1 MSNITRKKFKITDS
15 EEAAIQAQIASD
27 ADAAEA
33 SDVELAQAKPFVEV
47 FPDLME
53 SIRRGRGRPAIAN
66 PRQQISLRLDGD
78 VIAKFK
84 STGKGW
90 QGRVNEALRKAAGL

>member
-1 MSNITRKKFKITDS
+1 MSNSMRKKRKLTDT
-15 EEAAIQAQIASD
+15 EEAAIQTQIAGD

-33 SDVELAQAKPFVEV
+33 TDAELAEAKPFAEA
-47 FPDLME
+47 FPDLMDV
-53 SIRRGRGRPAIAN
+53 IRRGRGRPSIAN

-78 VIAKFK
+78 VIEKFK

>member
-1 MSNITRKKFKITDS
+1 MNNIMRKRRNITDA

-27 ADAAEA
+27 ADAGEA
-33 SDVELAQAKPFVEV
+33 TDAELALAKPFAAA

-53 SIRRGRGRPAIAN
+53 VIRRGRGRPAITN

-78 VIAKFK
+78 VIEKFK

-90 QGRVNEALRKAAGL
+90 QSRVNEALRKAAGL

>member
-1 MSNITRKKFKITDS
+1 MSNIMRQKLNLTDA

-27 ADAAEA
+27 ADASEA
-33 SDVELAQAKPFVEV
+33 TDAELALAKPFGAA

-66 PRQQISLRLDGD
+66 PRKQISLRLDGD
-78 VIAKFK
+78 VIEKFK

-90 QGRVNEALRKAAGL
+90 QSRVNEALRKAAGL

>member
-1 MSNITRKKFKITDS
+1 MNNSTRKRQKLTDS
-15 EEAAIQAQIASD
+15 EEASIQAQIASD
-27 ADAAEA
+27 ADASEA
-33 SDVELAQAKPFVEV
+33 TDAELAKAKPFAEA

-53 SIRRGRGRPAIAN
+53 VIRRGRGRPAIAN

-78 VIAKFK
+78 VIEKFK

-90 QGRVNEALRKAAGL
+90 QIRVNEALRKAAGI

>member
-1 MSNITRKKFKITDS
+1 MNNIIRKRRNITDA
-15 EEAAIQAQIASD
+15 EEAAIQAQITSD
-27 ADAAEA
+27 ADAGEA
-33 SDVELAQAKPFVEV
+33 TDAELALAKPFGAT

-78 VIAKFK
+78 VIEKFK

>member
-1 MSNITRKKFKITDS
+1 MSNIMRKRRNLTDA

-27 ADAAEA
+27 ADASEA
-33 SDVELAQAKPFVEV
+33 TDAELAQANSFAEV
-47 FPDLME
+47 FPDMME

-66 PRQQISLRLDGD
+66 PRKQISLRLDGD
-78 VIAKFK
+78 VIEKFK

-90 QGRVNEALRKAAGL
+90 QSRVNDALRKAAGL

>member
-1 MSNITRKKFKITDS
+1 MSNITYKKHELTDA
-15 EEAAIQAQIASD
+15 EEAVIQTQIASD

-33 SDVELAQAKPFVEV
+33 TDGQLAKAKPFADV

-53 SIRRGRGRPAIAN
+53 AIRHGRGRPAIAN
-66 PRQQISLRLDGD
+66 PRKQISLRLDGD
-78 VIAKFK
+78 VIEKFK

-90 QGRVNEALRKAAGL
+90 QSRINETLRKAVGL

>member
-1 MSNITRKKFKITDS
+1 MNNIMRKRQNITDA
-15 EEAAIQAQIASD
+15 EEAAIQAQITSD
-27 ADAAEA
+27 ADASEA
-33 SDVELAQAKPFVEV
+33 TDAELALAKPFAAA

-53 SIRRGRGRPAIAN
+53 SIRRGRGRPTIAN

-78 VIAKFK
+78 VIEKFK

-90 QGRVNEALRKAAGL
+90 QSRVNEALRKAAGL

>member
-1 MSNITRKKFKITDS
+1 MMDKKIKITDS
-15 EEAAIQAQIASD
+15 EEVVILAQIVSD
-27 ADAAEA
+27 IDAAEA
-33 SDVELAQAKPFVEV
+33 SDVELALAKPFAEA
-47 FPDLME
+47 FPDLMQ
-53 SIRRGRGRPAIAN
+53 STRRGRGRPAIAN

-90 QGRVNEALRKAAGL
+90 QGRVNEALRKAAGI

>member
-1 MSNITRKKFKITDS
+1 MD
-15 EEAAIQAQIASD
+15 AIR
-27 ADAAEA
+27 
-33 SDVELAQAKPFVEV
+33 L
-47 FPDLME
+47 
-53 SIRRGRGRPAIAN
+53 GRGRPAIAN

-78 VIAKFK
+78 VIEKFK

>member
-1 MSNITRKKFKITDS
+1 MSSLMNKKFKITDS
-15 EEAAIQAQIASD
+15 EEAAIQAQIVSD
-27 ADAAEA
+27 FDAAEA
-33 SDVELAQAKPFVEV
+33 SDAELAQAKPFAEA

>member
-1 MSNITRKKFKITDS
+1 MSNIMRKRRNLTDA

-27 ADAAEA
+27 ADASEA
-33 SDVELAQAKPFVEV
+33 TDAELALAKPFPEV

-53 SIRRGRGRPAIAN
+53 AIRRGRGRPAIAN
-66 PRQQISLRLDGD
+66 PRKQISLRLDGD
-78 VIAKFK
+78 VIEKFK